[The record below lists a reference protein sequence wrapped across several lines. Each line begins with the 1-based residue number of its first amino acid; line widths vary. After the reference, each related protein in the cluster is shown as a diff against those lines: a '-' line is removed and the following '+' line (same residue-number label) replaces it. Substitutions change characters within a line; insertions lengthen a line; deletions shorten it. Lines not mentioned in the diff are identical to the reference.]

1 MITLSLF
8 LLVAQP
14 VANASPSRAPA
25 TNECKY
31 DKASLDTGFTA
42 FDQDSGNGWRA
53 LSMKPGCEEAAANMI
68 RAYRMN
74 AEARMRLLYWHEGQL
89 RAEVG
94 DYRSAIAL
102 MEKSREQPERDR
114 FGWNAYVDA
123 TIAFLRNDQRATAEA
138 RDRLASLPKPD
149 MFDGRRSWPP
159 NLDVVDGLI
168 KCFGQAYKVAY
179 GSTCRA
185 QPLKP

>member
-1 MITLSLF
+1 MLSL
-8 LLVAQP
+8 LLLAAQP
-14 VANASPSRAPA
+14 SAAGVSPNPASA
-25 TNECKY
+25 TDECRY
-31 DKASLDTGFTA
+31 DMASLDTGFTT

-74 AEARMRLLYWHEGQL
+74 AEARMTLLYWHEGQL

-94 DYRSAIAL
+94 DYRSAISL
-102 MEKSREQPERDR
+102 MEKSHEQTERDR

-123 TIAFLRNDQRATAEA
+123 TIAFLRNDQRATVEA
-138 RDRLASLPKPD
+138 RERLASLPKPN
-149 MFDGRRSWPP
+149 MFNGKRSWPP

-185 QPLKP
+185 QPLTP